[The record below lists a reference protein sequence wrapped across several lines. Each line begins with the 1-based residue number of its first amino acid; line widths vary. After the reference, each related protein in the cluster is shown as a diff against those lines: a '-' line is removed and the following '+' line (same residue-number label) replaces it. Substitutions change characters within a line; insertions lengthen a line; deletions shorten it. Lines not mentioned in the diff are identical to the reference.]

1 MKKTICA
8 LGTAAL
14 LFGLLTTAMAEKEAL
29 HFSEDSHSFIVTSE
43 IIGRSEYGETAFD
56 IRVTMDGNEI
66 QTINFTAENVNEGQR
81 ETVLCDVN
89 MDGYADLALMN
100 SMGASDGFASYY
112 LYEPMTGQFVHHP
125 GLDRLSFY
133 RAQFYPEKRY
143 VLNYLHDSAATGIW
157 ELYQWQTDGE
167 LKLLSEAAIQFEGDA
182 LTAMAG
188 RAKNGTIK
196 ISYTSEPFA
205 YEDETR
211 RRLEYDKLMA
221 ILFDGGDP
229 GEAAELEAELKERV
243 GIKKTIK
250 DYGIDEKYFLDT
262 LDEMTENAFDDQCT
276 GANPRYP
283 LMSEIK
289 QMYLNAYYGK
299 KHFEEK
305 PMPTEADIAEDDSAH
320 NFKQA
325 YRRAENGK
333 NKA

>member
-1 MKKTICA
+1 MKKRAICA
-8 LGTAAL
+8 LSAAL
-14 LFGLLTTAMAEKEAL
+14 AFCSAAAGAESNRETLYFKA
-29 HFSEDSHSFIVTSE
+29 DSHEMIVTAEE
-43 IIGRSEYGETAFD
+43 ISRNEYNEAAYD

-205 YEDETR
+205 YEDEAR

-229 GEAAELEAELKERV
+229 GEAAELGLR
-243 GIKKTIK
+243 
-250 DYGIDEKYFLDT
+250 
-262 LDEMTENAFDDQCT
+262 
-276 GANPRYP
+276 P
-283 LMSEIK
+283 
-289 QMYLNAYYGK
+289 
-299 KHFEEK
+299 
-305 PMPTEADIAEDDSAH
+305 
-320 NFKQA
+320 
-325 YRRAENGK
+325 
-333 NKA
+333 

>member
-43 IIGRSEYGETAFD
+43 VIGRSEYGETAFD

-205 YEDETR
+205 YEDEAR
-211 RRLEYDKLMA
+211 WRLEHDKLMA
-221 ILFDGGDP
+221 ILFDGDDP
-229 GEAAELEAELKERV
+229 GEAAELGLR
-243 GIKKTIK
+243 
-250 DYGIDEKYFLDT
+250 
-262 LDEMTENAFDDQCT
+262 
-276 GANPRYP
+276 P
-283 LMSEIK
+283 
-289 QMYLNAYYGK
+289 
-299 KHFEEK
+299 
-305 PMPTEADIAEDDSAH
+305 
-320 NFKQA
+320 
-325 YRRAENGK
+325 
-333 NKA
+333 

>member
-14 LFGLLTTAMAEKEAL
+14 LFGLLTTATAEKEAL
-29 HFSEDSHSFIVTSE
+29 HFSEDSHSVIVTSE
-43 IIGRSEYGETAFD
+43 VIGRSEYGETAFD

-89 MDGYADLALMN
+89 MDGY
-100 SMGASDGFASYY
+100 ASYY

-188 RAKNGTIK
+188 REKNGTSK

-205 YEDETR
+205 YEDEAR

-221 ILFDGGDP
+221 ILFDGDDP
-229 GEAAELEAELKERV
+229 GEAAELGLR
-243 GIKKTIK
+243 
-250 DYGIDEKYFLDT
+250 
-262 LDEMTENAFDDQCT
+262 
-276 GANPRYP
+276 P
-283 LMSEIK
+283 
-289 QMYLNAYYGK
+289 
-299 KHFEEK
+299 
-305 PMPTEADIAEDDSAH
+305 
-320 NFKQA
+320 
-325 YRRAENGK
+325 
-333 NKA
+333 

>member
-1 MKKTICA
+1 MKKLAIKKSVCAWMA
-8 LGTAAL
+8 LGLLCGAGAL
-14 LFGLLTTAMAEKEAL
+14 AENETLTTREDGHEVIFTAEQISRDA
-29 HFSEDSHSFIVTSE
+29 D
-43 IIGRSEYGETAFD
+43 YGESVYD

-157 ELYQWQTDGE
+157 ELYQWQMDGE

-205 YEDETR
+205 YEDEAR
-211 RRLEYDKLMA
+211 RRLEYDKLMV
-221 ILFDGGDP
+221 ILFDGDDP
-229 GEAAELEAELKERV
+229 GEAAELGLR
-243 GIKKTIK
+243 
-250 DYGIDEKYFLDT
+250 
-262 LDEMTENAFDDQCT
+262 
-276 GANPRYP
+276 P
-283 LMSEIK
+283 
-289 QMYLNAYYGK
+289 
-299 KHFEEK
+299 
-305 PMPTEADIAEDDSAH
+305 
-320 NFKQA
+320 
-325 YRRAENGK
+325 
-333 NKA
+333 

>member
-14 LFGLLTTAMAEKEAL
+14 LFGSLATAMAEKEAL

-43 IIGRSEYGETAFD
+43 VIGRSEYGETAFD

-167 LKLLSEAAIQFEGDA
+167 LKLLSEAAIQFEG
-182 LTAMAG
+182 
-188 RAKNGTIK
+188 TIK

-205 YEDETR
+205 YEDEAR

-229 GEAAELEAELKERV
+229 GEAAELGLK
-243 GIKKTIK
+243 
-250 DYGIDEKYFLDT
+250 
-262 LDEMTENAFDDQCT
+262 
-276 GANPRYP
+276 P
-283 LMSEIK
+283 
-289 QMYLNAYYGK
+289 
-299 KHFEEK
+299 
-305 PMPTEADIAEDDSAH
+305 
-320 NFKQA
+320 
-325 YRRAENGK
+325 
-333 NKA
+333 

>member
-14 LFGLLTTAMAEKEAL
+14 LFGLLTTATAEKEAL
-29 HFSEDSHSFIVTSE
+29 YFSEDSHSFIVTSE
-43 IIGRSEYGETAFD
+43 VIGRSEYGETAFD

-157 ELYQWQTDGE
+157 ELYQWQPDGAFRLIAEASIQFTDDVNSGE
-167 LKLLSEAAIQFEGDA
+167 LIAKAGLVQNGVVR
-182 LTAMAG
+182 LT
-188 RAKNGTIK
+188 
-196 ISYTSEPFA
+196 YTGEPFD
-205 YEDETR
+205 YEDEPR
-211 RRLEYDKLMA
+211 RQLEYAKLMEL
-221 ILFDGGDP
+221 LFDGADP
-229 GEAAELEAELKERV
+229 GESVEL
-243 GIKKTIK
+243 G
-250 DYGIDEKYFLDT
+250 
-262 LDEMTENAFDDQCT
+262 MT
-276 GANPRYP
+276 
-283 LMSEIK
+283 K
-289 QMYLNAYYGK
+289 
-299 KHFEEK
+299 
-305 PMPTEADIAEDDSAH
+305 
-320 NFKQA
+320 
-325 YRRAENGK
+325 
-333 NKA
+333 

>member
-1 MKKTICA
+1 MKKRVICM
-8 LGTAAL
+8 LSAAMML
-14 LFGLLTTAMAEKEAL
+14 WGAAASAESEKETLTFKADN
-29 HFSEDSHSFIVTSE
+29 HEIIVTAE
-43 IIGRSEYGETAFD
+43 EIGRSEYGETAFD

-205 YEDETR
+205 YEDEAR

-221 ILFDGGDP
+221 ILFDGDDP
-229 GEAAELEAELKERV
+229 GEAAELGLR
-243 GIKKTIK
+243 
-250 DYGIDEKYFLDT
+250 
-262 LDEMTENAFDDQCT
+262 
-276 GANPRYP
+276 P
-283 LMSEIK
+283 
-289 QMYLNAYYGK
+289 
-299 KHFEEK
+299 
-305 PMPTEADIAEDDSAH
+305 
-320 NFKQA
+320 
-325 YRRAENGK
+325 
-333 NKA
+333 